1 MKLQMHR
8 NSLFAILMR
17 SPWWAS
23 LLVAGVLFAG
33 LRLLIPPLYAAFF
46 SLPFAVIGSIVA
58 WRQLRAPS
66 AASVQKKIDAARE
79 LDWKAFCARLEEG
92 FRAEGYE
99 VTRRE
104 GEGFDFQLEKSG
116 SRVLVACKRWK
127 AARTG
132 VEPLRQLKAAARERE
147 ADSIYIVAGEVSPPA
162 ETFAAENGIRIFS
175 GTELAKRL

>member
-23 LLVAGVLFAG
+23 VLVAGALFAG

-46 SLPFAVIGSIVA
+46 ALPFAVIGTVVLG
-58 WRQLRAPS
+58 RQLRQPS
-66 AASVQKKIDAARE
+66 AASVEKKLEAARE
-79 LDWKAFCARLEEG
+79 LDWKAFSARLEQG

-99 VTRRE
+99 VSRLQ
-104 GEGFDFQLEKSG
+104 GEDADFLLEKSG
-116 SRVLVACKRWK
+116 SRLLVACKRWK

-132 VEPLRQLKAAARERE
+132 VEPLRQMKAAARARQ
-147 ADSIYIVAGEVSPPA
+147 ADCIYVVAGDVSPPA
-162 ETFAAENGIRIFS
+162 QAFAAENAIRIFS